1 MFYVI
6 CRGGAV
12 VLLQFY
18 KQSQNTLT
26 SMYIDIRGP
35 CAMHTVPTVK
45 RYLHHRESVSQGI
58 EHLLAHR

>member
-6 CRGGAV
+6 CTAGVV

-18 KQSQNTLT
+18 RQSQNTLT

-45 RYLHHRESVSQGI
+45 DTFTTERECIS
-58 EHLLAHR
+58 RD

>member
-18 KQSQNTLT
+18 RQSQNTLT

-35 CAMHTVPTVK
+35 CAMHTVSTVK
-45 RYLHHRESVSQGI
+45 DTFTRDRERVSRD
-58 EHLLAHR
+58 EHLLAHK